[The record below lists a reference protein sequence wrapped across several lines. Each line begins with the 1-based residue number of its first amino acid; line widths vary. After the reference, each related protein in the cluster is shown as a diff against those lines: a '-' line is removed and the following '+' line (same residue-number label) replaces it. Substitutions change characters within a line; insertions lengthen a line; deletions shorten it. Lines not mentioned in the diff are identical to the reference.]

1 MIGAVKLLLL
11 VSVMWRPVRAGTLC
25 STVLDPAGLP
35 VPNASI
41 TVVSLSDVTRQYRSQ
56 TDRNGNT
63 CISNIAQ
70 GLYSVEASATG
81 FLHAKYYPVRFSK
94 TAPQKLLFQLPIGD
108 VHEGGTAAE
117 AVLSGTLKRADKV
130 ASGITI
136 CLYQAD
142 TLVGCDTTDDLGE
155 YAIAVPPGVYSIDIS
170 GVNVRSQ
177 PRQQIDLSSPGM
189 HRRIIFLQ

>member
-1 MIGAVKLLLL
+1 M
-11 VSVMWRPVRAGTLC
+11 
-25 STVLDPAGLP
+25 
-35 VPNASI
+35 
-41 TVVSLSDVTRQYRSQ
+41 
-56 TDRNGNT
+56 
-63 CISNIAQ
+63 
-70 GLYSVEASATG
+70 
-81 FLHAKYYPVRFSK
+81 
-94 TAPQKLLFQLPIGD
+94 
-108 VHEGGTAAE
+108 
-117 AVLSGTLKRADKV
+117 LSGTLKRADKV